1 MRAAYLKDSF
11 GSRLFDW
18 INAILMFIMAFVML
32 YPFWNQLIVSL
43 NEGMDTARGG
53 LYFWPRAFTL
63 DNYRYMFENGNLS
76 KGALISV
83 LRVTVGTATTLFC
96 SGLLAYVTTVKWF
109 SGRRFTRILFL
120 ITLYFSGGLVPTY
133 LLYSKLNLMDTF
145 TVYWLPGLF
154 SAYYMLLISSYMY
167 NLPDALAESA
177 RIDGCGELRIYM
189 KIIAPLCVP
198 VFAAVA
204 VFSAVGHW
212 NSWFDVILYNSS
224 GKWDTLQVYLRKIL
238 LDVEQVG
245 KLTNEQKQ
253 MEEMRKLTPLSI
265 RAATTMIVTLP
276 IIISYP
282 FFQKYFISGITIGA
296 VKE

>member
-1 MRAAYLKDSF
+1 MRASYVKNSTSGRIFDVF
-11 GSRLFDW
+11 NVLFMV
-18 INAILMFIMAFVML
+18 ILAFVMV
-32 YPFWNQLIVSL
+32 YPFWNQLIVSF
-43 NEGMDTARGG
+43 NDGVDTARGG
-53 LYFWPRAFTL
+53 LYFWPREFTL
-63 DNYRYMFENGNLS
+63 DNYHYMFEKSNLA
-76 KGALISV
+76 KGALISI
-83 LRVTVGTATTLFC
+83 LRVVVGTVTTLFF

-109 SGRRFTRILFL
+109 SGRRFTRFLFL

-133 LLYSKLNLMDTF
+133 LLINKLNLMDTF
-145 TVYWLPGLF
+145 TVYWLPSLF

-177 RIDGCGELRIYM
+177 RIDGCNELMIYM
-189 KIIAPLCVP
+189 KIIAPLCIP

-204 VFSAVGHW
+204 VFSAVSHW

-245 KLTNEQKQ
+245 KLADEQKQ
-253 MEEMRKLTPLSI
+253 MAEMRKLTPQSI

-276 IIISYP
+276 IMLSYP
-282 FFQKYFISGITIGA
+282 FFQRYFMSGITIGA

>member
-1 MRAAYLKDSF
+1 MRAAYVKNTL
-11 GSRLFDW
+11 GGRIFDFFNVAFM
-18 INAILMFIMAFVML
+18 IILAFLMV
-32 YPFWNQLIVSL
+32 YPFWNQLIVSF
-43 NEGMDTARGG
+43 NEGLDTSRGG
-53 LYFWPRAFTL
+53 LYFWPRFFTF
-63 DNYRYMFENGNLS
+63 DNYVYMFNKGDLA

-83 LRVTVGTATTLFC
+83 LRVVVGTVTTLFC

-109 SGRRFTRILFL
+109 SGRRFTRVLFL
-120 ITLYFSGGLVPTY
+120 ITLYFGGGLVPTY
-133 LLYSKLNLMDTF
+133 LLYSKLHLMDTF
-145 TVYWLPGLF
+145 TVYWLPTLF

-167 NLPDALAESA
+167 NLPDALSESA
-177 RIDGCGELRIYM
+177 RMDGCGELRIYVQ
-189 KIIAPLCVP
+189 IIAPLCVP

-253 MEEMRKLTPLSI
+253 MEEMRKLSPASI
-265 RAATTMIVTLP
+265 RAATTMLVTLP
-276 IIISYP
+276 IIVAYP
-282 FFQKYFISGITIGA
+282 FMQKYFMSGITIGA